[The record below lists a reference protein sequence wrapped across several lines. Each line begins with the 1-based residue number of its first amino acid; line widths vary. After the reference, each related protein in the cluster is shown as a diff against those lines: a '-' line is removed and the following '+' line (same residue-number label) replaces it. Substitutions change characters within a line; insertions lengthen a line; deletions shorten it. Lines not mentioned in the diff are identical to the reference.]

1 MKTFERG
8 ALARLPLAQAVWMLL
23 RHAIAP
29 EIAADL
35 FERYRG
41 TGCEV
46 ELRFATL
53 FELVADALLEHGGSG
68 RRSFQRAEADG
79 RLTVSIRAVYGKLSR
94 LPLPLS
100 QAFLSETAARIN
112 QILPCELSAP
122 LPASLGRFQVVAI
135 DGKKIKNLAKR
146 LLPLRGIQG
155 KALGGKGLVA
165 LLLNTQLAVAM
176 EGSLDGE
183 ANDAPLTPAL
193 ISQVKALLPGP
204 VLYLADAQFCDLT
217 IPRLMVEQGANFVVR
232 FSNKMHFY
240 PEKTE
245 NWRDSQAR
253 EVCEEWGWLGSPK
266 DQRRLYVRRLTLQRP
281 GEDDVAIVTD
291 LIDADKVLGQDLL
304 DVYLQ
309 RWTIERVFQQV
320 TEVFQLQS
328 LIGSTPQGA
337 LFQFSLC
344 LLLYNIIQIVRGYVA
359 ELEQRPAATISSEL
373 LFRDVRDQLTAANVM
388 LDRPELIRQLDCSFS
403 AEEVR
408 QRLNKLL
415 RGQWRP
421 MWIKSPPKRRSPQ
434 PKSRTQVPGGHSSAW
449 KLIQAAKQTAAK
461 SKHPP

>member
-1 MKTFERG
+1 MDTFERA
-8 ALARLPLAQAVWMLL
+8 ALARLPLAEAVWTML
-23 RHAIAP
+23 RHAVSP
-29 EIAADL
+29 EVAADL

-41 TGCEV
+41 TGCELA
-46 ELRFATL
+46 LRFATL

-68 RRSFQRAEADG
+68 RRSFQRAETDG
-79 RLTVSIRAVYGKLSR
+79 RLTVSIRAVYAKLSR

-100 QAFLSETAARIN
+100 QAFLSETTARLN
-112 QILPCELSAP
+112 QILPCDLSAP
-122 LPASLGRFQVVAI
+122 LPESLRRFQVVAI

-155 KALGGKGLVA
+155 KALAGKGLVA
-165 LLLNTQLAVAM
+165 LLLNTQLAIAM

-217 IPRLMVEQGANFVVR
+217 IPRLMLAQGASFVVR
-232 FSNKMHFY
+232 FSNKMTFY
-240 PEKTE
+240 PEKTQD
-245 NWRDSQAR
+245 WRDSQGR

-266 DQRRLYVRRLTLQRP
+266 DPRRMDLRRLTLRRP
-281 GEDDVAIVTD
+281 GEADVAIVTN
-291 LIDADKVLGQDLL
+291 LIDADEVPGQDLL

-320 TEVFQLQS
+320 TEVFELQR

-344 LLLYNIIQIVRGYVA
+344 LLLYNIIQIVRGYIA

-388 LDRPELIRQLDCSFS
+388 LDRPEVIRQIDCSFS
-403 AEEVR
+403 ADEVR
-408 QRLNKLL
+408 ERLNQLL

-421 MWIKSPPKRRSPQ
+421 TWTKSPPKRRSPQ
-434 PKSRTQVPGGHSSAW
+434 PTPRTEIPGGHSSAW
-449 KLIQAAKQTAAK
+449 KLIQAAKQSAVT